1 MAGEEKMATQQIRLK
16 LSENGRVV
24 IPAHV
29 RKDLGVESGGEILL
43 ERQKDGYRLTT
54 RRQRIREA
62 QETIRRYI
70 KPGVSLVDELIAER
84 REAAKHE

>member
-1 MAGEEKMATQQIRLK
+1 MATQQIRLK

>member
-1 MAGEEKMATQQIRLK
+1 MCAKIWVSNPAEK
-16 LSENGRVV
+16 S
-24 IPAHV
+24 
-29 RKDLGVESGGEILL
+29 SS
-43 ERQKDGYRLTT
+43 
-54 RRQRIREA
+54 RIREA

>member
-1 MAGEEKMATQQIRLK
+1 MATQQIRLK

-54 RRQRIREA
+54 RRQRSREA

>member
-1 MAGEEKMATQQIRLK
+1 
-16 LSENGRVV
+16 VV
-24 IPAHV
+24 IPARV

-54 RRQRIREA
+54 RRQRIKEA

-84 REAAKHE
+84 REAAKRE